1 MHSREFTANI
11 RTVYAKHGERSR
23 AGAIVRAL
31 LAGSPEFAAIWETH
45 EVRGTQPREK
55 RVQHP
60 EVGVMDLQC
69 QFLIDPEQGQTLLV
83 LTATP
88 GTKSYEMLQLL
99 SVIGTQALGAADGV
113 R

>member
-1 MHSREFTANI
+1 M
-11 RTVYAKHGERSR
+11 RS
-23 AGAIVRAL
+23 
-31 LAGSPEFAAIWETH
+31 TH
-45 EVRGTQPREK
+45 PREK

-60 EVGVMDLQC
+60 EVGVMELQC

-88 GTKSYEMLQLL
+88 GTESYEMLQLL
-99 SVIGTQALGAADGV
+99 SVIGTQALSSSADA